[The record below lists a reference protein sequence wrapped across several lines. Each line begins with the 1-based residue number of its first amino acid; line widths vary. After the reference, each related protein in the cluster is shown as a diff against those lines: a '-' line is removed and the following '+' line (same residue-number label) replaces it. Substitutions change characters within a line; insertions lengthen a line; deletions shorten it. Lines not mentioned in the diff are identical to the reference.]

1 MELEEDKILVGF
13 HQELQKEKD
22 KSWHERKI
30 KKKSFK
36 EGGLVILYDNRYLR
50 HLGKFKM
57 HWLGPYQVEAITNEV
72 LCN

>member
-36 EGGLVILYDNRYLR
+36 EGGLVIL
-50 HLGKFKM
+50 
-57 HWLGPYQVEAITNEV
+57 
-72 LCN
+72 